1 MNGGSCRVG
10 PSNEA
15 LTGRGDGKM
24 DGVDEG
30 KDGGCAAAAA
40 AALCCYTVCCCR
52 CSDSAALRHHV
63 PDGENGTWYLV
74 FSLIPGI
81 DSVSYTHLTLPTIYP
96 V

>member
-40 AALCCYTVCCCR
+40 AALCVATLLSLQRLCCC
-52 CSDSAALRHHV
+52 SSSSA
-63 PDGENGTWYLV
+63 GW
-74 FSLIPGI
+74 
-81 DSVSYTHLTLPTIYP
+81 
-96 V
+96 